1 MSKKFETFNL
11 LLQQIQ
17 GEDSE
22 YEDSDIGD
30 HIKMEYDAN
39 AEVEELSEEI
49 GAPVTYS
56 DKTSFKKDKNVDI
69 KYKKGA
75 VINIENG
82 EVVVEKESK
91 KDTNS
96 KDFYYSAEELKKVK
110 VTLQK
115 DNSKI
120 LLDKKSKKL
129 SRKKCKNFDE

>member
-22 YEDSDIGD
+22 YEDSDIVD
-30 HIKMEYDAN
+30 DIKMEYDAN
-39 AEVEELSEEI
+39 AEVEELSEEV
-49 GAPVTYS
+49 GAPVTYLN
-56 DKTSFKKDKNVDI
+56 NVDI
-69 KYKKGA
+69 KKEKTADIKYEKGA

-82 EVVVEKESK
+82 EIVVEKEGK
-91 KDTNS
+91 KDAN
-96 KDFYYSAEELKKVK
+96 KEDLYYSAEELKKVK
-110 VTLQK
+110 VTQQK

-120 LLDKKSKKL
+120 LLGKKCKRL